1 MTRPLSRQ
9 VGVTWGHHVA
19 PEVTVLLRM
28 SRGFKKE
35 TGVQTVPTTN
45 APQHR
50 QTPHGDCNPERPA
63 AWPWVG
69 GQPSRGG
76 GPGVLGSWG
85 PGGPM
90 ALQRQGSWCP
100 VTLQGGGPGVL
111 GSLSAQLSRLWP
123 SSLSSVTAGTAPLL
137 VWTGYRRMHFLLKPK
152 CDISEVKKKSGRY
165 F

>member
-1 MTRPLSRQ
+1 
-9 VGVTWGHHVA
+9 
-19 PEVTVLLRM
+19 
-28 SRGFKKE
+28 
-35 TGVQTVPTTN
+35 
-45 APQHR
+45 
-50 QTPHGDCNPERPA
+50 
-63 AWPWVG
+63 
-69 GQPSRGG
+69 
-76 GPGVLGSWG
+76 
-85 PGGPM
+85 M

-100 VTLQGGGPGVL
+100 VTFRGGGPGVL